1 MRACTLSHFGGVR
14 LFATPWTVACQASLS
29 VGFSRQEY
37 WSGLPCPPP
46 GDLSDPG
53 IGPSSLMSPALA
65 GGFSTTSVTWD
76 DVQNSGEN
84 YYWFIINI
92 KDTIQEHLNARD
104 AQGKVSGGSM
114 ELPCPL
120 WATHSAP
127 RCVHQPT
134 WSVLKGFMEVSLCR
148 HD

>member
-1 MRACTLSHFGGVR
+1 MYGLGCAVLSCFHRVLLFVTL
-14 LFATPWTVACQASLS
+14 WTVACQAPLTM
-29 VGFSRQEY
+29 GFSRQEY

-114 ELPCPL
+114 ELPCP
-120 WATHSAP
+120 SMP
-127 RCVHQPT
+127 
-134 WSVLKGFMEVSLCR
+134 SLGHPLCT
-148 HD
+148 